1 MPETLQNA
9 RARLGLVL
17 VDTSVWVD
25 FIRSGV
31 PQLSHLLTH
40 DRVLMHDMVIG
51 EIACGSVP
59 GRRERLAVM
68 GELSKIEPAEHLEVL
83 RFIEKHR
90 LFGCG
95 IGYVDNHLLAS
106 VALMPECRLWSRD
119 KRLHA
124 AAQRLGCSFTEF
136 AH

>member
-1 MPETLQNA
+1 MPEIIKKD
-9 RARLGLVL
+9 RAHQDRVL
-17 VDTSVWVD
+17 VDTSVWVE
-25 FIRSGV
+25 FIRFGS
-31 PQLSHLLTH
+31 PQLSHLLMQG
-40 DRVLMHDMVIG
+40 RVLMHDMVIG

-59 GRRERLAVM
+59 GRGERLAVM
-68 GELSKIEPAEHLEVL
+68 GELFKIDAAEHSEVL
-83 RFIEKHR
+83 KFIENHQ

-106 VALMPECRLWSRD
+106 VALTPGCGLWSGD

-124 AAQRLGCSFTEF
+124 VAQRLGCSFREL

>member
-1 MPETLQNA
+1 MAKIIKNNLA
-9 RARLGLVL
+9 RQGTVL

-25 FIRSGV
+25 FIRFGN
-31 PQLSHLLTH
+31 PHLSHLLMEG
-40 DRVLMHDMVIG
+40 RVLMHDMVIG

-59 GRRERLAVM
+59 GRSERLAVM
-68 GELSKIEPAEHLEVL
+68 GALFKIDAAEHSEVL
-83 RFIEKHR
+83 KFIEKHQ

-106 VALMPECRLWSRD
+106 VALTPGCGLWSRD

-124 AAQRLGCSFTEF
+124 AAQRLGYAFGEL